1 MTNKWQKE
9 ASKTL
14 IIEDCIRSTVTI
26 KDILKDSGQS
36 VISSCGEQGIKVAMD
51 ENPNIILLEIVLK
64 RRNGLQILYQLK
76 NNARTKHIPV
86 LIVTKLN
93 TQQYWDESYSLGAD
107 GYLVKPD
114 HYPWLI
120 KRINSIIK

>member
-1 MTNKWQKE
+1 MINQREIK

-14 IIEDCIRSTVTI
+14 IIEDCIRSSINI
-26 KDILKDSGQS
+26 KNILKNNGYS
-36 VISSCGEQGIKVAMD
+36 VISSCGEQCIKTAMQ
-51 ENPNIILLEIVLK
+51 ESPTIILLEILLK
-64 RRNGLQILYQLK
+64 KRNGLQILCKLK
-76 NNARTKHIPV
+76 NNAMTKHIPV

-93 TQQYWDESYSLGAD
+93 TQEYWDECYLLGAD

>member
-1 MTNKWQKE
+1 MTNKWQKD

-14 IIEDCIRSTVTI
+14 IIEDYILSSVTI
-26 KDILKDSGQS
+26 KDILKDSGYS

-64 RRNGLQILYQLK
+64 KRNGLQILCQLK
-76 NNARTKHIPV
+76 NNTRTKHIPV

-93 TQQYWDESYSLGAD
+93 TQQYWDESYLLGAD